1 MTSVTKD
8 QLDNLAPFL
17 EKYSDAE
24 LAVDSLGVLVARSRS
39 TGMGCFGDEGEG
51 AVIFPY
57 NPGCGIDS
65 ARPLTDEEQEALGLA
80 SEDTEPSV
88 DKFEVNEDGTVITW
102 MGETYVPEGAYPS
115 LGYVHLD
122 AIEDYFIDCRVEE
135 ADLHLNNLFAREALR
150 RIEG

>member
-24 LAVDSLGVLVARSRS
+24 LAVDSIGVLVARSRS
-39 TGMGCFGDEGEG
+39 TGMGCFGDDGEPE
-51 AVIFPY
+51 IFPY
-57 NPGCGIDS
+57 SHGGGIDK
-65 ARPLTDEEQEALGLA
+65 ARPLTDEEQQALGLV
-80 SEDTEPSV
+80 SEAPEPSV

-102 MGETYVPEGAYPS
+102 MGETYVLEGAYPS
-115 LGYVHLD
+115 LAYVHLD
-122 AIEDYFIDCRVEE
+122 AIDDYFIDCRVEE

>member
-24 LAVDSLGVLVARSRS
+24 LAVDSIGVLVARSRS
-39 TGMGCFGDEGEG
+39 AKMGCFGDYDY
-51 AVIFPY
+51 ARAFPY
-57 NPGCGIDS
+57 SEGGGIDS
-65 ARPLTDEEQEALGLA
+65 ARPLTDEEQEALGLI
-80 SEDTEPSV
+80 SEAPEPSV

-102 MGETYVPEGAYPS
+102 MGETYVLEGAYPS
-115 LGYVHLD
+115 LAYVHLD
-122 AIEDYFIDCRVEE
+122 AIDDYFIDCRVEE

>member
-1 MTSVTKD
+1 MSNVTKE

-24 LAVDSLGVLVARSRS
+24 LAVDSIGVLVARSRS
-39 TGMGCFGDEGEG
+39 TGMGCFGDD
-51 AVIFPY
+51 AATIFPY
-57 NPGCGIDS
+57 SKGGGIDS
-65 ARPLTDEEQEALGLA
+65 ARPLTDEEQQALGLI
-80 SEDTEPSV
+80 SEDPEPSV
-88 DKFEVNEDGTVITW
+88 DKFEVSEDGTVNTW
-102 MGETYVPEGAYPS
+102 MGEAYVLEGAYPS

>member
-1 MTSVTKD
+1 MAGVNKEY
-8 QLDNLAPFL
+8 LDNLAPFL

-24 LAVDSLGVLVARSRS
+24 LAVDSVGALVARSRS
-39 TGMGCFGDEGEG
+39 TGMGCFGDDGEPE
-51 AVIFPY
+51 ILPY
-57 NPGCGIDS
+57 SHRGGIDS
-65 ARPLTDEEQEALGLA
+65 ARPLTDEEQQALGLI

-102 MGETYVPEGAYPS
+102 MGETYALEGAYPS

>member
-24 LAVDSLGVLVARSRS
+24 LAVDSIGVLVARSRS
-39 TGMGCFGDEGEG
+39 TGMGCFGDDGF
-51 AVIFPY
+51 ATIFTY
-57 NPGCGIDS
+57 AAGGGIDS
-65 ARPLTDEEQEALGLA
+65 ARPLTDEEQEALGLI
-80 SEDTEPSV
+80 SEDGPEPSV
-88 DKFEVNEDGTVITW
+88 DKFEVNEDGTAITW
-102 MGETYVPEGAYPS
+102 MGVAYVLEDAYPS
-115 LGYVHLD
+115 LAYVHLD
-122 AIEDYFIDCRVEE
+122 AIDDYFIDCRVEE

>member
-24 LAVDSLGVLVARSRS
+24 LAVDSLGVLVARTRS
-39 TGMGCFGDEGEG
+39 AKMGCFGYEY
-51 AVIFPY
+51 ARAFPY
-57 NPGCGIDS
+57 NEGGAIEN
-65 ARPLTDEEQEALGLA
+65 ARPLTDEEQEALGLI
-80 SEDTEPSV
+80 SDGPEPSV

-102 MGETYVPEGAYPS
+102 MGETYVLEGAYPS

-150 RIEG
+150 RSEG